1 MNQWFTEILIIR
13 KSNLPLIVQNQFS
26 RFRVRSELDFEFVS
40 FLSLSNFEPSKR
52 IIFTVHSH
60 PVIFNF
66 LKMPIFAKLH
76 SWRSV
81 CNFLRCTVDY
91 RRWSIWNLRPFFW
104 YWAHLIAG
112 DHNLFDS
119 REFSILQCSKNHQF
133 LDGSFQNFYQVIITI
148 LQFCK
153 LRKIFTVKDL
163 RSQLIKLCIYQK
175 ITTWER

>member
-13 KSNLPLIVQNQFS
+13 KSNLPLIVQNQFL

-66 LKMPIFAKLH
+66 LKRPIFAKLH

-81 CNFLRCTVDY
+81 CIFCHTQWILEDSQTGIYVHSFFDIEPI
-91 RRWSIWNLRPFFW
+91 WSLE
-104 YWAHLIAG
+104 IAIY
-112 DHNLFDS
+112 LTPV
-119 REFSILQCSKNHQF
+119 
-133 LDGSFQNFYQVIITI
+133 SFQFCNVLKTTNF
-148 LQFCK
+148 
-153 LRKIFTVKDL
+153 
-163 RSQLIKLCIYQK
+163 
-175 ITTWER
+175 

>member
-1 MNQWFTEILIIR
+1 MNKMNQWFTEILIIR

-81 CNFLRCTVDY
+81 CNFLRCTVDF
-91 RRWSIWNLRPFFW
+91 RGWSIWNLRPFFGIEPIW
-104 YWAHLIAG
+104 SLEITIYLTPV
-112 DHNLFDS
+112 
-119 REFSILQCSKNHQF
+119 
-133 LDGSFQNFYQVIITI
+133 SFQ
-148 LQFCK
+148 FCNVLK
-153 LRKIFTVKDL
+153 
-163 RSQLIKLCIYQK
+163 
-175 ITTWER
+175 TTNL

>member
-1 MNQWFTEILIIR
+1 MNKMNQWFTEILIIR

-76 SWRSV
+76 SRWSV
-81 CNFLRCTVDY
+81 CNFLRCTVDF
-91 RRWSIWNLRPFFW
+91 RGWSIWNLRPFFLVLSPSDRW
-104 YWAHLIAG
+104 
-112 DHNLFDS
+112 
-119 REFSILQCSKNHQF
+119 
-133 LDGSFQNFYQVIITI
+133 
-148 LQFCK
+148 
-153 LRKIFTVKDL
+153 
-163 RSQLIKLCIYQK
+163 RSQSIWLPLVFNSAMF
-175 ITTWER
+175 